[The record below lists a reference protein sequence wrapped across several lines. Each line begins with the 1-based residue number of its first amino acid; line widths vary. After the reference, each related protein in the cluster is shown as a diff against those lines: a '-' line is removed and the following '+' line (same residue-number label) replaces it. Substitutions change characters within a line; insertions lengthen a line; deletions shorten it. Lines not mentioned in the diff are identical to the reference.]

1 VSVKIGLI
9 SDVHAY
15 PEPLREA
22 LELFRRERVATI
34 LCGGDV
40 AGYGSDLNTTVQL
53 LIESG
58 CQAVTGNHDLWY
70 LERHDS
76 GVDSE
81 ATAWLRSLPRR
92 VELTVAG
99 QRIVMVHASPPDSL
113 LDGIRLLDE
122 EGRLLADEQ
131 ARWSEKLR
139 DCCSEVLIVGHT
151 HQVFAEQLGR
161 VLAVNPGS
169 TCFNHSCAILQLPE
183 LTVTIHPLGGHSEP
197 LLAWNW
203 GLLARAGH

>member
-1 VSVKIGLI
+1 M
-9 SDVHAY
+9 
-15 PEPLREA
+15 
-22 LELFRRERVATI
+22 
-34 LCGGDV
+34 
-40 AGYGSDLNTTVQL
+40 
-53 LIESG
+53 
-58 CQAVTGNHDLWY
+58 TGNHDLWY

-169 TCFNHSCAILQLPE
+169 TCFNYSCAILQLPE
-183 LTVTIHPLGGHSEP
+183 LAVTFHSLGGRSQP

-203 GLLARAGH
+203 GLLARAGR